1 MMCESRAEPS
11 SLLTQEERAVLAE
24 VRDVAAAVALL
35 RRWGLIVDDVD
46 AVPEGASHHD
56 IPVRV
61 DRDGR
66 TCVTM
71 IRIHLRR
78 EA

>member
-1 MMCESRAEPS
+1 MVCDDRREPET
-11 SLLTQEERAVLAE
+11 LLTREEMAVLAE
-24 VRDVAAAVALL
+24 VRDLAAAVALL
-35 RRWGLIVDDVD
+35 RRWGLIVDDI
-46 AVPEGASHHD
+46 ASVPEGASHHD

-71 IRIHLRR
+71 IRIHLRT
-78 EA
+78 